1 MNIIEKARVFAT
13 AAHHAAGNAR
23 KYTGEPYINHPAAVV
38 ELVSNVPHT
47 PEMIAAAWLHDTVED
62 TYVSL
67 DLIKFEFGEKVAD
80 LVYWLTNKSTREDG
94 NRATR
99 KAINRLHIAQASPEA
114 KTIKLAD
121 LLDNTASIIKHEPN
135 FAKVYMAEKA
145 ELLKVLTEG
154 DKTLW
159 DRANIIC
166 WAWEQPEQ
174 LKQKPQEKQMS
185 TREIFANVLR
195 GADNGTD
202 AIHANR
208 AAVLAHAN
216 RALTLAGPKGRLP

>member
-1 MNIIEKARVFAT
+1 MNLIEKARVFAT

-23 KYTGEPYINHPAAVV
+23 KYTGEPYINHPEAVV
-38 ELVSNVPHT
+38 DIVSNVPHT

-62 TYVSL
+62 TGVSL

-80 LVYWLTNKSTREDG
+80 LVCWLTDKSTREDG
-94 NRATR
+94 NRAAR
-99 KAINRLHIAQASPEA
+99 KAIDRLHIAKASPEA

-121 LLDNTASIIKHEPN
+121 LLDNTASIIERDPG
-135 FAKVYMAEKA
+135 FAEVYMAEKA

-166 WAWEQPEQ
+166 WAWKQPE
-174 LKQKPQEKQMS
+174 
-185 TREIFANVLR
+185 
-195 GADNGTD
+195 
-202 AIHANR
+202 
-208 AAVLAHAN
+208 
-216 RALTLAGPKGRLP
+216 